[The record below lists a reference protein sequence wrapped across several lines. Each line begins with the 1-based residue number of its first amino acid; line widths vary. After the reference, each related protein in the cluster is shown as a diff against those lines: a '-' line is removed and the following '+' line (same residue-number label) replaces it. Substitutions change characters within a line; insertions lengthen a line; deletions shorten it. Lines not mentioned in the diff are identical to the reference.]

1 MKTKIITLLTLSILL
16 FSCGPKEVT
25 YCDYQK
31 VAEEALEREA
41 KHIWKE
47 YNGEIHFLTAH
58 VLNKSESIKLLEL
71 EDYHKELEGYSEK
84 RELIEKGYPVIE
96 LYFSFSGYSKRYY
109 NPGTDDAYYWHF
121 EGTYNGTVYRYWNN
135 YDECPCDSTRRGG
148 SGWRWENEYSTFF
161 GLTPLFRN
169 LLYNPDNYDTKWE
182 LKDIRNVYKDFT
194 QEMIFE
200 YERDTTSQY
209 NNIDWSKW
217 KTLND
222 SEFMKLITRIEDSY
236 YSINIKSNTPEI
248 IKEEINLD
256 SSLDTSKNINTTDDI
271 KHLILQTNLNVRSQE
286 SINSTKVIMLNQY
299 DTVQVI
305 SKGREDII
313 EGHQDYWYKIVL
325 DDNSTGYVFGYYTD
339 LKIQKEISSGVI
351 NDLDGYTN
359 VREGKSS
366 KSEIL
371 YQIHEGE
378 EFKILDNTGEWWLI
392 EYNGNQG
399 YIHNSRISIIT

>member
-1 MKTKIITLLTLSILL
+1 MKTKIITLLALSILL
-16 FSCGPKEVT
+16 FSCGPKEIT

-31 VAEEALEREA
+31 VAEKALEKEA

-47 YNGEIHFLTAH
+47 YNGEIHFLAAH

-71 EDYHKELEGYSEK
+71 EGYHKEIEDYSEK

-96 LYFSFSGYSKRYY
+96 LYFNFNGYSKRHYGANY
-109 NPGTDDAYYWHF
+109 EYSYWHN
-121 EGTYNGTVYRYWNN
+121 EGRYSGTVYRYWKN
-135 YDECPCDSTRRGG
+135 YDECPCDSTVSGG
-148 SGWRWENEYSTFF
+148 GGWRWENEYSTFL

-182 LKDIRNVYKDFT
+182 LKDIRDVYKDFT

-217 KTLND
+217 NTLND

-236 YSINIKSNTPEI
+236 YSMNIKSNTPEI
-248 IKEEINLD
+248 IQEEINLD
-256 SSLDTSKNINTTDDI
+256 SSIDTSRNINTTDDL
-271 KHLILQTNLNVRSQE
+271 KYLILQTNLNVRSQE

-305 SKGREDII
+305 SKGKEDII

-339 LKIQKEISSGVI
+339 LRVQKEISSGLI
-351 NDLDGYTN
+351 NDPDGYTN
-359 VREGKSS
+359 VREGKSN

-378 EFKILDNTGEWWLI
+378 EFKILDNNGEWWLI
-392 EYNGNQG
+392 EYNGDQG
-399 YIHNSRISIIT
+399 YIHNSRVAVIT